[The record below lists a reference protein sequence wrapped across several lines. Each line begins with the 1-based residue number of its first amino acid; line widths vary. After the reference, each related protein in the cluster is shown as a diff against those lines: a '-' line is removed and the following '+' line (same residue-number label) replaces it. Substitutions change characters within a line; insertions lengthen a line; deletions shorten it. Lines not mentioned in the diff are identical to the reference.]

1 MKSYI
6 RVMSSMNFY
15 EVLGVQKS
23 APAEEIKKA
32 YRKLAK
38 RYHPDVNQ
46 GSQEAAR
53 KFQEVQQAYE
63 VLSDPAAR
71 ESYDNGGRSGGT
83 QRGNEAE
90 TRGRS
95 SSRHKGKMRGEPF
108 DPSKMEEQF
117 SQFFGFSSQDKSASK
132 GGGSHSAK
140 DGPIPTNQTFERFFG
155 IRKGKS

>member
-1 MKSYI
+1 
-6 RVMSSMNFY
+6 MNFY

-23 APAEEIKKA
+23 ASAEEIKKA

-71 ESYDNGGRSGGT
+71 ESYDNGGRSGGE
-83 QRGNEAE
+83 QRGKEAE

-95 SSRHKGKMRGEPF
+95 SSRHNGNMQGEPF

-117 SQFFGFSSQDKSASK
+117 SQFFGFSSRDKSASK
-132 GGGSHSAK
+132 GGSSHSVK